1 MNDEWD
7 AETEVKFTKGN
18 KITVPKIVVDRLG
31 LKPGDILK
39 IAIKVLKR
47 KG

>member
-7 AETEVKFTKGN
+7 AQVEVRFTRGS

-47 KG
+47 KD